1 MCFGWNLSIAWKW
14 KANSFSNILPLI
26 FRNPIGFFA
35 PTVPSKSIVHFPISP
50 TCAPW
55 AVQLIILDDITQL
68 YVYIMFV
75 NNTNCAVSLHKK
87 FSKSPL
93 TSSFLNLDI
102 FVFFLQVSA
111 PKPYMYPA
119 VHVPSPYV
127 SVPVCTPPLPHMSSQ
142 RIHLDLITL
151 LKFCWQYN
159 YRVAHEML
167 YHWFCT

>member
-1 MCFGWNLSIAWKW
+1 MCFSWNLSRAWKW

-26 FRNPIGFFA
+26 FRTPMGFFA

-68 YVYIMFV
+68 DVYVMFV

-93 TSSFLNLDI
+93 TSSFVDLDI

-111 PKPYMYPA
+111 PKPYMYLA
-119 VHVPSPYV
+119 VYVPLPI
-127 SVPVCTPPLPHMSSQ
+127 CTPPYMYPSLYVPLRFPTCPVNAST
-142 RIHLDLITL
+142 LIWSP
-151 LKFCWQYN
+151 F
-159 YRVAHEML
+159 
-167 YHWFCT
+167 